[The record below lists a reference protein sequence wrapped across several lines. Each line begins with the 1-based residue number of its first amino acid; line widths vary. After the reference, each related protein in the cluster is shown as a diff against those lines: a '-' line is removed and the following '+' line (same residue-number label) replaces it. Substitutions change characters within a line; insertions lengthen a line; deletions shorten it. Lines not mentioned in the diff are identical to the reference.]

1 MHGGEWKD
9 PAVFLACHSLVLK
22 ERQKGGKEKEGKKK
36 KRGRKEE
43 GEGKAASIGGRKEGR
58 GKIPLNVLE

>member
-1 MHGGEWKD
+1 MEGSCCV
-9 PAVFLACHSLVLK
+9 PSLPFFSFK
-22 ERQKGGKEKEGKKK
+22 RKAKRKEGERRKEK

-58 GKIPLNVLE
+58 GKNTFECVGMSLP